1 MAPII
6 TEGFIGVCCKSV
18 QKVCN
23 HLKQSLEKGRREGTK
38 RITRYDGKVLPDYSK
53 FPHNAQI
60 CCGLANPMWNAPLWV
75 VKKWIRLNMEQWMDP
90 AKSGKAIVLSPLDLQ
105 DESGAYS
112 NFM

>member
-23 HLKQSLEKGRREGTK
+23 HLKQRLEKGRREDTK

-75 VKKWIRLNMEQWMDP
+75 VKKWIRFNIEQWMDP
-90 AKSGKAIVLSPLDLQ
+90 EKSGKTIVLSPLDLQ
-105 DESGAYS
+105 DESGAYF
-112 NFM
+112 NFK